1 MCEENKRA
9 FVSMPPPLKISF
21 IPILNAQLMRYW
33 TAAYLDDVAL
43 DGVWYGNL
51 QGCPY
56 GGANKHHIAFGGL
69 CIVASNISYPW
80 ILTVFA

>member
-1 MCEENKRA
+1 
-9 FVSMPPPLKISF
+9 
-21 IPILNAQLMRYW
+21 MRYW